1 MFPVVERKDVKSRQD
16 ETNKSAQQRP
26 DKCLETCLGLI
37 AGDRDLLIRTSTHVE
52 IQKRAVACSYRRY
65 WLKVRLGVLRS
76 YRCN

>member
-52 IQKRAVACSYRRY
+52 IQKCAVACSYRRY
-65 WLKVRLGVLRS
+65 WLKVGLGVLGS
-76 YRCN
+76 YRFN